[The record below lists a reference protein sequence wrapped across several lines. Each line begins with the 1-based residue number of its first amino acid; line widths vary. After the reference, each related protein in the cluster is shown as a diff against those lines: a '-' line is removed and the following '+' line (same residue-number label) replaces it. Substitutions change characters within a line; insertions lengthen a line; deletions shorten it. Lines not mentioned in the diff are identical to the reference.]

1 MSTSCKVYDP
11 KFKAKVAIEALR
23 ADASILEISKANN
36 VPKTNVLDW
45 KNKLI
50 ECADNI
56 FVLPHERD
64 KVVKELRKELE
75 LTHKIIGEITIEN
88 NFFKKKLKQ

>member
-1 MSTSCKVYDP
+1 MSKNCKVYDP
-11 KFKAKVAIEALR
+11 KFKAKVAIEALKGE
-23 ADASILEISKANN
+23 ASILEISKSHN
-36 VPKTNVLDW
+36 VAKTNVLDW

-64 KVVKELRKELE
+64 KKMKELRKELE
-75 LTHKIIGEITIEN
+75 LMHKIIGEVTVEN
-88 NFFKKKLKQ
+88 NFLKKS